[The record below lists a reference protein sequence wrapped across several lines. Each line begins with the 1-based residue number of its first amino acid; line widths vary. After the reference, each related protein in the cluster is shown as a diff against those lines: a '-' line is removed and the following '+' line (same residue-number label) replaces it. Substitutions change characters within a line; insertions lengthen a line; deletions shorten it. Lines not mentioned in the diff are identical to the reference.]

1 MTAFFVSA
9 AVITGA
15 WLAYRYLRT
24 GDPESPAEFDDG
36 PASERLATPLFRW
49 AAQLSLD
56 TPLWS
61 LERHRQIWTG
71 SGSPSQEGDRDVGG
85 WNAVLP
91 EDEARFDQE
100 VAAGIPAGLG
110 TGPEVL
116 RVYLAFLKDFRRIVE
131 GPDPVDDQIAQIRAL
146 PDADPSFGRVV
157 AALGSEFPEDWFAA
171 RFTRI
176 HGIGSGT
183 ARALFQAG
191 FRTPADLAAASDAEL
206 QAIHGIGPS
215 LVRQIR
221 AQLPALTGESFE
233 PLAPPPQESTEEGKP
248 GIEEE
253 SEDPRMLLGDEST
266 EFETN
271 WKLLD
276 DERQQFLKSGM
287 EVEAMRIRIRM
298 AELAGAYD
306 RGEEALAIYLEV
318 FLHDAAHSLGSKA
331 TQVSGQAERAARRLV
346 RELDL
351 DVDDVDEILA
361 QVRDRESRTLP
372 AWAKLG
378 ERWDALSLALL
389 EDAAARSQAPGEA
402 PESPEPD

>member
-15 WLAYRYLRT
+15 WLAYRYLRA

-110 TGPEVL
+110 TGPEAL
-116 RVYLAFLKDFRRIVE
+116 RVYIAFLKDFRRIVE

-176 HGIGSGT
+176 HGVGSGT

-191 FRTPADLAAASDAEL
+191 FRTPADLAAASDSEL

-221 AQLPALTGESFE
+221 AQLPALTDESFE
-233 PLAPPPQESTEEGKP
+233 PLAPLPQDQAG
-248 GIEEE
+248 GAEEE
-253 SEDPRMLLGDEST
+253 REAVGGYHGDASPEFDTEWELLQE
-266 EFETN
+266 
-271 WKLLD
+271 
-276 DERQQFLKSGM
+276 EREQFLKSGM
-287 EVEAMRIRIRM
+287 QVEAMRTRIRM
-298 AELAGAYD
+298 AELAEASD
-306 RGEEALAIYLEV
+306 RGQEALAIYLEV
-318 FLHDAAHSLGSKA
+318 CVHDAAHSAGSKG
-331 TQVSGQAERAARRLV
+331 TDVSQSAERAARRLV
-346 RELDL
+346 RDLDL

-361 QVRDRESRTLP
+361 LVREQESRTLP
-372 AWAKLG
+372 AWAELG

-389 EDAAARSQAPGEA
+389 EDAAARSRAPEEA
-402 PESPEPD
+402 PEAPEPD